1 MAPGLRSELHCV
13 LICCIVTVNS
23 LTLTYPFYNKF
34 TLFIDDKPLLDHNIG
49 DPVVAVGRSQ
59 INYTE
64 DQGNFIISEDVYE
77 KIELSTCD
85 IDESG
90 MPDLFKATCYSVD
103 YFPEVSVDFAVEEK
117 ADSEL
122 FRKTAIVNITVVGR
136 DRLWFRLA
144 SNSTEKIYGAGEQ
157 FTYLNL
163 KGHEFPMWIREQG
176 VGRNLSSPLTEIV
189 ETGSPGAG
197 GDYHTT
203 YYPAPIFLSTWNYV
217 ILGKQERYSILN
229 FTSST
234 RKEIYVHDKQL
245 MLNVGTATNLME
257 LVGAINREMSVIPP
271 TLPEWIY
278 NGAIVAVQGGTQNML
293 DKLQQ
298 CLDNGVNV
306 SAIWIQDWAGKIETP
321 FGYRVFWNWRW
332 NEELYP
338 GLDSV
343 IFDLA
348 QQGIQV
354 AAYIN
359 PHLNVEGDLFV
370 EADNLGYLLKND
382 KGETY
387 RQDFGGFLA
396 GTLDFSNPLAKQW
409 YAELIKKNIIGF
421 GFKGFMA
428 DFGEYTPVDA
438 VATNSPDPYQF
449 HNLLPVLWASTV
461 RLALEQTGTLSS
473 VLPWARSG
481 FTGAQSFHS
490 MMWAGDQN
498 VDWSM
503 SDGLPSSIVA
513 ALSLGLSG
521 FGLSHSDIGGYT
533 TLNGILTRSEELL
546 LRWAEY
552 SVFTPLMRTHEG
564 NKPELNHQ
572 IYSTNETLKS
582 FARLSAIYTS
592 LTPYHKEVVSQVATF
607 GIPAMSPLFLHHAED
622 IDSFDIQYQY
632 LYGSDLLVAPVLHPS
647 KTNQEVYLPPGRWIH
662 LWDNDQKV
670 FEGPVSVNVDAT
682 MGKTPVFFRDNSK
695 WISLFHD
702 IRNRFNL

>member
-1 MAPGLRSELHCV
+1 MFTHVV
-13 LICCIVTVNS
+13 LQLFKC
-23 LTLTYPFYNKF
+23 LTK
-34 TLFIDDKPLLDHNIG
+34 TLKLIEHNGVEPAI
-49 DPVVAVGRSQ
+49 AVGSS
-59 INYTE
+59 NTNFTE
-64 DQGNFIISEDVYE
+64 DQGNFIINEDIFE

-85 IDESG
+85 TDQSG
-90 MPDLFKATCYSVD
+90 MPTLFKARCYNAE
-103 YFPEVSVDFAVEEK
+103 YFPEIVVDVVVEEK
-117 ADSEL
+117 DSTL
-122 FRKTAIVNITVVGR
+122 FRKFAVINVTLSGR

-163 KGHEFPMWIREQG
+163 KGREFPMWIREQG
-176 VGRNLSSPLTEIV
+176 VGRNLSSPLTQIV
-189 ETGSPGAG
+189 ESGSPGAG

-217 ILGKQERYSILN
+217 ISGKQKRYSILN
-229 FTSST
+229 FTSPT
-234 RKEIYVHDKQL
+234 RKEIYVHDNEL
-245 MLNVGTATNLME
+245 ILNVGTAANLME
-257 LVGAINREMSVIPP
+257 LVNGINLEVSRISPI
-271 TLPEWIY
+271 LPQWIY
-278 NGAIVAVQGGTQNML
+278 NGAIIAVQGGTQNML

-298 CLDNGVNV
+298 CLDNGVKV
-306 SAIWIQDWAGKIETP
+306 SAIWIQDWAGKIVTS

-343 IFDLA
+343 ISNLA
-348 QQGIQV
+348 EQGIQV

-359 PHLNVEGDLFV
+359 PHLNVEGDLFL
-370 EADNLGYLLKND
+370 EADTLGYLLKND
-382 KGETY
+382 QGETY

-396 GTLDFSNPLAKQW
+396 GTIDFSNPLAKQW
-409 YAELIKKNIIGF
+409 YADLIQKNIIEF

-428 DFGEYTPVDA
+428 DFGEYTPIEA
-438 VATNSPDPYQF
+438 VSESSDPYEF

-461 RLALEQTGTLSS
+461 RLALEQSGTLNS

-481 FTGAQSFHS
+481 FTGAQYFHS

-498 VDWSM
+498 VDWSK

-572 IYSTNETLKS
+572 VYSTNETLKS

-592 LTPYHKEVVSQVATF
+592 LTPYHQEVVSQVSTL
-607 GIPAMSPLFLHHAED
+607 GTPAMSPLFLHFPED
-622 IDSFDIQYQY
+622 LETFEIQYEFM
-632 LYGSDLLVAPVLHPS
+632 YGFDLLVAPVLEPS
-647 KTNQEVYLPPGRWIH
+647 KSNQEVYLPSSRWIH
-662 LWDNDQKV
+662 FWDDDQQV
-670 FEGPVSVNVDAT
+670 VEGPTSITINAT
-682 MGKTPVFFRDNSK
+682 LGKTPVFFRADSK
-695 WISLFHD
+695 WAPLFSD
-702 IRNRFNL
+702 IRNRFNY